1 MALELRQIEGGRR
14 AGRHLRLGAMED
26 VEAEVEQRAG
36 HFLAVDGDV
45 PLGQV
50 PAARAHHQ
58 HRRIALE
65 GVGLS
70 ARRVGEVD
78 LAGPAVLEIGLALD
92 HVGEHRRG
100 GVLEV
105 GHEDLR
111 ARVQRIDDHLAVD
124 RAGDLDPAVEKVGR
138 DRGDLPVAVADRFRL
153 GEKIG
158 QLAGVEQSSWR
169 SVRRASSSSRR
180 RLNRRCSPARNASAS
195 ALRISA
201 CRPPGLALISTPA
214 AAECAVMRSLRKG
227 GAI

>member
-1 MALELRQIEGGRR
+1 
-14 AGRHLRLGAMED
+14 MED
-26 VEAEVEQRAG
+26 VEAEVEQRAR
-36 HFLAVDGDV
+36 HFLAVDRRLA
-45 PLGQV
+45 LGQV

-58 HRRIALE
+58 HRRVALE
-65 GVGLS
+65 GIGLA

-78 LAGPAVLEIGLALD
+78 LPGPAVLEVGLALD

-138 DRGDLPVAVADRFRL
+138 DRRDLPVAVANRSRL
-153 GEKIG
+153 GKKIG
-158 QLAGVEQSSWR
+158 QLARVEQFLALGTPRQQLEPPPSK
-169 SVRRASSSSRR
+169 
-180 RLNRRCSPARNASAS
+180 RRCRPARNASAS

-214 AAECAVMRSLRKG
+214 AAECAVMMSPPERRSV
-227 GAI
+227 